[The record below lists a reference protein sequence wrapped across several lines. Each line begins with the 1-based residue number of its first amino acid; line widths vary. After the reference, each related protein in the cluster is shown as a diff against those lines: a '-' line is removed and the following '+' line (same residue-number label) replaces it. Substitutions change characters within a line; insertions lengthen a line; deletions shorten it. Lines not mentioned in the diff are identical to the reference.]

1 MKLLFDIC
9 HPAHFHLFKHVIT
22 EMKKAGHEV
31 EIVARQKDCLLDL
44 LEQAKLEHHKVSRR
58 GKGLVES
65 VWQAMK
71 ALKLVFLLT
80 RAKRPD
86 FMVGTSVV
94 IGPVARLTGATSIV
108 FNEDDAKQV
117 PMFAKVA
124 YPFAHYVV
132 TPDCLKFE
140 NYGKKHFTYPGY
152 HELAYLHPKRFTPNP
167 AIREELGV
175 GPGEKYFLVRLV
187 SLTAYHDVGES
198 GLSTEQAKAVI
209 EHLSRHGRVFIS
221 AEGGVESDIRDYI
234 LPTSVDKI
242 LDVMAFADIVVG
254 DSQTMVA
261 EAAVLGTPALRC
273 NTFVGR
279 LTYLELTVGV
289 LPKDFEKLMA
299 VLEEWVTKS
308 DIKEQWQRKRELMLD
323 ECVDL
328 TDWIMNLLRNFAG
341 GA

>member
-9 HPAHFHLFKHVIT
+9 HPGHFHLFKHVIT
-22 EMKKAGHEV
+22 QLKKAGHEV

-44 LEQAKLEHHKVSRR
+44 LEQAKFEHHKVSRR
-58 GKGLVES
+58 SKGLVES

-71 ALKLVFLLT
+71 AFKLVFLLA

-117 PMFAKVA
+117 SMFAKVA

-152 HELAYLHPKRFTPNP
+152 HELAYLHPRRFTPN
-167 AIREELGV
+167 ADILKELGV

-187 SLTAYHDVGES
+187 SLTAYHDIGEK
-198 GLSTEQAKAVI
+198 GLSAEQAKKI
-209 EHLSRHGRVFIS
+209 IRLLSRHGKVFIS
-221 AEGGVESDIRDYI
+221 AESVIDEQLRGYI
-234 LPTSVDKI
+234 LPTPPERI
-242 LDVMAFADIVVG
+242 FDVMAFADIIVG

-279 LTYLELTVGV
+279 LTYLKELEHKYGLTVGV

-299 VLEEWVTKS
+299 VLEEWVAKS
-308 DIKEQWQRKRELMLD
+308 DIKEQWQRKREL
-323 ECVDL
+323 
-328 TDWIMNLLRNFAG
+328 
-341 GA
+341 